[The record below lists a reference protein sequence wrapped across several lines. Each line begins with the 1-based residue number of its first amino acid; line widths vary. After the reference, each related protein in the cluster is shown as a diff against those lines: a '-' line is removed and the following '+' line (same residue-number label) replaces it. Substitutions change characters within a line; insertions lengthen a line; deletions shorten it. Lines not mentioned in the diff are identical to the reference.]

1 MTLTREQVLKMI
13 SKRVVEAVLLSHH
26 LSEYDEPHGNYV
38 EEKMADWPSLD
49 KGRTEPFIDI
59 GAILIEYFGIPIN
72 KNRYHFTP
80 EDVN

>member
-1 MTLTREQVLKMI
+1 MKLTREQVLKMI
-13 SKRVVEAVLLSHH
+13 SKRVVETVLLSHH

-38 EEKMADWPSLD
+38 EEKMGDWPSLD
-49 KGRTEPFIDI
+49 PERSDI
-59 GAILIEYFGIPIN
+59 FHQVNIILRSAFGIEIN